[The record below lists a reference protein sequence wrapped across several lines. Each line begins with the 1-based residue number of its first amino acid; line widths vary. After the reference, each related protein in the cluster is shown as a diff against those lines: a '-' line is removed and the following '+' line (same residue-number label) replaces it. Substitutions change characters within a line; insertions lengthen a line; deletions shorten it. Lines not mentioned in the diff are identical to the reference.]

1 MEEPGDVDARFF
13 FLEYLCIGDEKA
25 AGDIFSR
32 KLLLTFWYDKYIV
45 CVAVNFIKDS
55 LLFRVVEIQR
65 ICEATATPDKP
76 GRCQP
81 ERAIEQ

>member
-13 FLEYLCIGDEKA
+13 FWNIYVLGMKKQRV
-25 AGDIFSR
+25 IFFIE

-65 ICEATATPDKP
+65 ICEATATP
-76 GRCQP
+76 G
-81 ERAIEQ
+81 